1 MANLIVRN
9 VEDEVVKALK
19 AQSGKNGVS
28 AEEEHRRILR
38 RALLKPRQ
46 KSFAE
51 ALMEIPNVGRDE
63 DFERVQDDR
72 PVDVLD

>member
-38 RALLKPRQ
+38 RALLKPRP

-51 ALMEIPNVGRDE
+51 ALMEIPNVGKDE
-63 DFERVQDDR
+63 DFERVQDER
-72 PVDVLD
+72 PIDVFD